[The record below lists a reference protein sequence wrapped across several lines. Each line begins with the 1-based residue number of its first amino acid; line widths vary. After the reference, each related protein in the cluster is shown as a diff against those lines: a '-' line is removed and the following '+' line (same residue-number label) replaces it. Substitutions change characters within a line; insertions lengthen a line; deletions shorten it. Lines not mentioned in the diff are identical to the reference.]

1 MNKQN
6 AKRKIEAL
14 LRRFVVASSQ
24 SAYSSVIPAAMT
36 AGKLYEAHVLSRV
49 IEQLATQEGYA
60 IRLINSNFLPLKSAP
75 GPINRSYAYFEL
87 RRSGTLRA
95 EIWTD
100 VEFLSLSCD
109 RRGKTYSPDL
119 GDYHE
124 LDIVVATAGLTGRP
138 RHEDIWLGVE
148 CKNTAA
154 YTKNLLKE
162 ILGIRRELS
171 FVTDDNTTRFTNWPR
186 STVPANPPSCLM
198 VYTTDS
204 SVTSYSG
211 PGEMFGIDFVYEPI

>member
-1 MNKQN
+1 MNKQQ
-6 AKRKIEAL
+6 AKRRIEAL
-14 LRRFVVASSQ
+14 LRRFVSASSQ

-49 IEQLATQEGYA
+49 IEALATQEGYA
-60 IRLINSNFLPLKSAP
+60 IRLMNSTFLPLKSAP

-87 RRSGTLRA
+87 RRSGALRA

-100 VEFLSLSCD
+100 VEFLSLSCNQ
-109 RRGKTYSPDL
+109 RGKRYSPDL

-124 LDIVVATAGLTGRP
+124 LDIIVATAGLSGRP
-138 RHEDIWLGVE
+138 PHSEIWLGIE
-148 CKNTAA
+148 CKNTASFA
-154 YTKNLLKE
+154 KNFLKE

-171 FVTDDNTTRFTNWPR
+171 LLTDNRATRFTTWPR
-186 STVPANPPSCLM
+186 SVVPADPPSCLM

-204 SVTSYSG
+204 SVASYSG
-211 PGEMFGIDFVYEPI
+211 PGETFGIDFVYEPV

>member
-1 MNKQN
+1 VNKQN
-6 AKRKIEAL
+6 AKRKIETL
-14 LRRFVVASSQ
+14 LRRFVTASSQ

-36 AGKLYEAHVLSRV
+36 AGKLYEAHVLSKV
-49 IEQLATQEGYA
+49 IEALATRESYS
-60 IRLINSNFLPLKSAP
+60 IRLINGMFLPLKSAP

-87 RRSGTLRA
+87 RRSGSLRA

-100 VEFLSLSCD
+100 VEFLSFSCHQ
-109 RRGKTYSPDL
+109 RGKRYLPDR

-124 LDIVVATAGLTGRP
+124 LDIIVATAGISGRP
-138 RHEDIWLGVE
+138 QYSDIWLGVE
-148 CKNTAA
+148 CKNPAT
-154 YTKNLLKE
+154 YGKNLLKE

-171 FVTDDNTTRFTNWPR
+171 LLADARATRFTNWPR
-186 STVPANPPSCLM
+186 SIVPANPPSCLM

-211 PGEMFGIDFVYEPI
+211 PGETFGIDFVYESI

>member
-14 LRRFVVASSQ
+14 LRRFVSASSR
-24 SAYSSVIPAAMT
+24 SAYSSVIPAALT

-49 IEQLATQEGYA
+49 IEALATQEGYT
-60 IRLINSNFLPLKSAP
+60 IRLINSTFLPLKSAP
-75 GPINRSYAYFEL
+75 GPINRGYAYFEL
-87 RRSGTLRA
+87 HRGGSLRA
-95 EIWTD
+95 ELWTD

-109 RRGKTYSPDL
+109 QRGKRYTPDF

-124 LDIVVATAGLTGRP
+124 LDIIVATAGLSGRP
-138 RHEDIWLGVE
+138 RHKDIWLGVE
-148 CKNTAA
+148 CKNTAS

-171 FVTDDNTTRFTNWPR
+171 FVTDAQTTRFSSWPR
-186 STVPANPPSCLM
+186 NTVPADPPSCLM

-204 SVTSYSG
+204 SVRSYSG
-211 PGEMFGIDFVYEPI
+211 PGEMFGIDFLYEPV

>member
-1 MNKQN
+1 MNKQS
-6 AKRKIEAL
+6 AKRKIEAS
-14 LRRFVVASSQ
+14 LRRFVAASSQ
-24 SAYSSVIPAAMT
+24 AAYSSVIPAAMT

-49 IEQLATQEGYA
+49 IEALATQEGYS
-60 IRLINSNFLPLKSAP
+60 IRLINSAFLPLKSAP

-87 RRSGTLRA
+87 WRSGSLRA

-100 VEFLSLSCD
+100 VEFISLSCAA
-109 RRGKTYSPDL
+109 RGNAGSPSP

-124 LDIVVATAGLTGRP
+124 LDIVVAEEGLSGRP
-138 RHEDIWLGVE
+138 LYDAIWLGVE

-171 FVTDDNTTRFTNWPR
+171 FLQPPQATCFANWPR
-186 STVPANPPSCLM
+186 PTVPAKPPSCLM
-198 VYTTDS
+198 VYSADQN
-204 SVTSYSG
+204 VANYSG
-211 PGEMFGIDFVYEPI
+211 PGEVFGIDFVYEPV

>member
-1 MNKQN
+1 MNKQK
-6 AKRKIEAL
+6 AKRKIEAV
-14 LRRFVVASSQ
+14 LRKFVAASSR

-36 AGKLYEAHVLSRV
+36 AGKLYEAHVLSRL
-49 IEQLATQEGYA
+49 IEALATHEGYA
-60 IRLINSNFLPLKSAP
+60 VRLINSTFLPLKSAP

-109 RRGKTYSPDL
+109 KRGMRYSPDR

-124 LDIVVATAGLTGRP
+124 LDNIVSSAGLFGRP
-138 RHEDIWLGVE
+138 RHSDIWLGVE
-148 CKNTAA
+148 CKNTAT
-154 YTKNLLKE
+154 YGKNLLKE

-171 FVTDDNTTRFTNWPR
+171 LLTNEQATRFTSWPR
-186 STVPANPPSCLM
+186 RTVPADPPSCLM

-204 SVTSYSG
+204 SVASYSG
-211 PGEMFGIDFVYEPI
+211 PGETFGIDFVYEPI

>member
-1 MNKQN
+1 VNKQN

-14 LRRFVVASSQ
+14 LRRFVAASSQ
-24 SAYSSVIPAAMT
+24 SAYSSVIPAAIT

-49 IEQLATQEGYA
+49 IEELATHESYA
-60 IRLINSNFLPLKSAP
+60 IRLINSTFLPLKSAP

-87 RRSGTLRA
+87 RRSGSLRA

-100 VEFLSLSCD
+100 VEFISLSCGV
-109 RRGKTYSPDL
+109 RGQAGSPSP

-124 LDIVVATAGLTGRP
+124 LDIIVSDKGLSGRP
-138 RHEDIWLGVE
+138 LYDQIWLGVE
-148 CKNTAA
+148 CKNTAT

-171 FVTDDNTTRFTNWPR
+171 FVRPPIPTRFANWPR
-186 STVPANPPSCLM
+186 SAVPAEPPSCLM

-204 SVTSYSG
+204 SVSSYAG
-211 PGEMFGIDFVYEPI
+211 PGETFGIDFVYEPI

>member
-1 MNKQN
+1 MNKQ
-6 AKRKIEAL
+6 ATKRKIEGL
-14 LRRFVVASSQ
+14 LRRFVTASSQ

-49 IEQLATQEGYA
+49 IEALATQEGYS
-60 IRLINSNFLPLKSAP
+60 IRLINSTFLPLKSAP
-75 GPINRSYAYFEL
+75 GPINRGYAYFEL
-87 RRSGTLRA
+87 RQSGTLRA

-109 RRGKTYSPDL
+109 RRGKKYSPDL

-124 LDIVVATAGLTGRP
+124 LDIIVTMPGLNGRP
-138 RHEDIWLGVE
+138 SYAEIWLGVE
-148 CKNTAA
+148 FKKTA

-171 FVTDDNTTRFTNWPR
+171 YLQDEGPTRFAKWPR
-186 STVPANPPSCLM
+186 TIVPAYPPSCLM
-198 VYTTDS
+198 VYTTDQD
-204 SVTSYSG
+204 VANYSG
-211 PGEMFGIDFVYEPI
+211 PGDVFGIDFVYEPV